1 MKDSLASTIS
11 GYEIK
16 SLIEKW
22 LEKQGVEA
30 NVNILESLKYPAC
43 EPENIIINDISGN
56 SKLIKVNCIGNNPW
70 QFIVR
75 NKVNKLQSKLKIN
88 NYQIFMHLKT
98 LKRKVQS

>member
-1 MKDSLASTIS
+1 MVINLNLKIILITSIITFLILRDSLASTIS

-43 EPENIIINDISGN
+43 EPENLIINDISGN
-56 SKLIKVNCIGNNPW
+56 SKLTMLILISSMTSNGG
-70 QFIVR
+70 
-75 NKVNKLQSKLKIN
+75 S
-88 NYQIFMHLKT
+88 
-98 LKRKVQS
+98 

>member
-43 EPENIIINDISGN
+43 EPE
-56 SKLIKVNCIGNNPW
+56 
-70 QFIVR
+70 
-75 NKVNKLQSKLKIN
+75 
-88 NYQIFMHLKT
+88 
-98 LKRKVQS
+98 